1 VDAVNTR
8 SLTIEEVRAERE
20 AAFDF
25 YVAVRAAYTQFREHR
40 VHDRS
45 ETPEEPTPDEDLYYF
60 DEEYDEE
67 LENE

>member
-40 VHDRS
+40 VYDRS
-45 ETPEEPTPDEDLYYF
+45 EVPEESTADEDLYYF
-60 DEEYDEE
+60 DEEDDEE
-67 LENE
+67 LEDE